1 MPPTRSGLARRQYG
15 VAALF
20 TAPFFLLFLAFTLA
34 PIGYG
39 GWLSLHREQ
48 TSGLGLGGE
57 PEQVFVGLDNFTRAL
72 TDPRF
77 LGSFATVGLYCLVYI
92 PVMIGLALLL
102 ALLLDSAY
110 TRAKRFFQLALY
122 LPNIVPGLIAA
133 MIWTYLYTPGLS
145 PVIDALEQVGVP
157 FNLGSD
163 AGAVGAVANLTT
175 WMHTGY
181 NVIIF
186 FAALQAVP
194 REVIEAS
201 TVDGAGQIRIAW
213 SVKAP
218 MIRGAVVLAVLF
230 TVIGAMQLFTE
241 PFIVR
246 DAATTIDQAW
256 TPSLYIYQLTKA
268 YDMGGA
274 AAASLILT
282 VVLAVA
288 SFLVT
293 RFSKKGATL

>member
-20 TAPFFLLFLAFTLA
+20 TAPFFLLFFTFTLA

-72 TDPRF
+72 TDGQF
-77 LGSFATVGLYCLVYI
+77 LGSFVTVGVYCLVYI
-92 PVMIGLALLL
+92 PVMIGIALVL

-110 TRAKRFFQLALY
+110 ARAKRFFQLALY

-145 PVIDALEQVGVP
+145 PIIDALEQVGIP
-157 FNLGSD
+157 FHLGSD